1 MAGTAKS
8 TTTKTT
14 KKPVSTAAAKAA
26 PKKAATKASRE
37 HMIAEAAYYRAEKR
51 GFAGGNEMGDWLD
64 AEVEID
70 QTMTRK
76 PKAPAK
82 K

>member
-1 MAGTAKS
+1 MAGTAKT

-14 KKPVSTAAAKAA
+14 KKPAGAVAARA
-26 PKKAATKASRE
+26 PRKTATKVSRE
-37 HMIAEAAYYRAEKR
+37 HMIAEAAYYKAEKR
-51 GFAGGNEMGDWLD
+51 GFSGGNEMGDWLD

-70 QTMTRK
+70 QTMIRK
-76 PKAPAK
+76 RKAPAK